1 MKAGH
6 VIDIVAIA
14 AVVVLALY
22 DKLPA
27 AVTASVVTMVVA
39 GRFRPPADGAPIALP
54 SKSTLRPPSSGTLTV
69 LLGIAGALRQFWHVM
84 RG

>member
-39 GRFRPPADGAPIALP
+39 GRFRPPADGE
-54 SKSTLRPPSSGTLTV
+54 STLRPPSSGTLTV
-69 LLGIAGALRQFWHVM
+69 LLGIAGALRQFWHMM